1 MTRRRAGKIR
11 VLDLGQG
18 LSGIFEVKALNW
30 QGIDDKQKAVL
41 YNFRINIIFRI
52 AIILLLVAGIAVSF
66 VQGYVLTAVFV
77 GAILAFGVSNLVYY
91 VNQTNRDLANFIE
104 SVRYN
109 DFTTTAS
116 ARHKGESFHEL
127 YRSFNMVNQ
136 KFQNIRVEKEA
147 NHQFLQSIVEHI
159 NIGLLCFNDEGE
171 VILMNKALQSLVHKS
186 YLINLGALR
195 QVDEVL
201 WSTVKNLKPGEREL
215 VKLTVKNKMKQLAI
229 QCIELMLQGEHY
241 RLVSFQNI
249 QTELEEQELV
259 AWQKLIRI
267 LTHEIMN
274 SVAPIAS
281 LSSTISDVIGNG
293 APLDETSQKHI
304 KNSVDVIKKRSEGLL
319 GFTETYRTLTRVP
332 PPNFELVEARH
343 LVQEIST
350 LFKPELDRKGI
361 TLEAICP
368 AHPVTFQADPAL
380 LEQVLINLV
389 KNAADAVADRDN
401 PTIQVKVQ
409 KLGPKSQI
417 MVMDNGPG
425 IPEEAMDQIFVPF
438 FTTKKEG
445 SGIGLS
451 LSRQIMRMH
460 KGNIEIHS
468 VEREGTVVTLTL

>member
-1 MTRRRAGKIR
+1 MEQVVWGQIEVRQDRRAAEHSRDNGVHKPAVVGDQQRLQLAGHRQGRQQQPRPGI
-11 VLDLGQG
+11 VLG
-18 LSGIFEVKALNW
+18 KALME
-30 QGIDDKQKAVL
+30 
-41 YNFRINIIFRI
+41 
-52 AIILLLVAGIAVSF
+52 
-66 VQGYVLTAVFV
+66 
-77 GAILAFGVSNLVYY
+77 GV
-91 VNQTNRDLANFIE
+91 D
-104 SVRYN
+104 
-109 DFTTTAS
+109 
-116 ARHKGESFHEL
+116 ARF
-127 YRSFNMVNQ
+127 
-136 KFQNIRVEKEA
+136 
-147 NHQFLQSIVEHI
+147 
-159 NIGLLCFNDEGE
+159 
-171 VILMNKALQSLVHKS
+171 
-186 YLINLGALR
+186 
-195 QVDEVL
+195 
-201 WSTVKNLKPGEREL
+201 
-215 VKLTVKNKMKQLAI
+215 
-229 QCIELMLQGEHY
+229 
-241 RLVSFQNI
+241 
-249 QTELEEQELV
+249 
-259 AWQKLIRI
+259 
-267 LTHEIMN
+267 
-274 SVAPIAS
+274 
-281 LSSTISDVIGNG
+281 
-293 APLDETSQKHI
+293 
-304 KNSVDVIKKRSEGLL
+304 
-319 GFTETYRTLTRVP
+319 
-332 PPNFELVEARH
+332 EARH